1 MRSSHWLLIIL
12 LIGIPAN
19 RSWADQG
26 ASLSYQ
32 GKTLQE
38 WIDDLATEEPY
49 QREKAIEALQALG
62 EPAVPGL
69 IGALQDKNVRV
80 RRGATVVLGKIGALT
95 PDVVPA
101 LQQAMRDGDQKVR
114 ENATEALARVGIR
127 PERPPEEKQPK
138 SEQLRKLWLLAEEKQ
153 LSNLPRFG
161 EQLFVQA
168 GPEAGMPPSNILVPP
183 GYLLGPGDE
192 LSIRCWSE
200 GVEHLNTT
208 VPVSAEGSIYVP
220 LLGEIRVAGETLA
233 AIRSLLTQQ
242 LHEFYTDSQISA
254 TVTTTRVVTVYVT
267 GDVKRPGRYDLNGTA
282 TVLTVLYAA
291 GGPTTSGSLRNIR
304 WVSRG
309 EEPVEIDLYPYLLY
323 GEPLSDQPL
332 RPGDTIFVGSVG
344 PEIGITGQVQR
355 PARYELT
362 KPITC
367 AEAIELAAGL
377 SGSAYA
383 RAVQVWRVA
392 NHQQQTVINVNL
404 QVPSSTGR
412 TPGSDFMLQAGD
424 VVVIPSV
431 LPIPENAARITGAVR
446 RPGIYEVEDG
456 MYLSDLIQ
464 KAQGVDEGAYLQQ
477 AEIRRLDAN
486 KQYRYSS
493 FSVGDVLEGNPE
505 EDIAVKSYD
514 EVRIYYREE
523 VTLFTYVEVRG
534 PVQNPGQYRWLDQI
548 RVRDLITQAGGV
560 TEEAYLLLAHLLRL
574 QPDGNRQIIKVSL
587 AAALRGDPEANI
599 ALAAG
604 DIIEIS
610 TQQEAV
616 GVRLVHIDGF
626 VQRPDS
632 YEYYAGMKISDLI
645 FASGG
650 LCPGAGHT
658 IEYTHGR
665 QSGKPEVQQLTLA
678 WTREDQAIVEP
689 DLTLKPDDQVTVVGV
704 GDFRQ
709 QAEVVTVRGQ
719 VAHPG
724 ARILRSSTEERETV
738 YDLLQ
743 RVGPLL
749 SDANP
754 DGIIVYRPTEKALA
768 TGQRQNLQQI
778 MGMYNRQT
786 AETIVS
792 EEKEWQQTVIGEQ
805 STTQAAEIF
814 AEDGATT
821 IAIRPR
827 HLSLSNWITGIPIEG
842 QKLIDTQGQKGDT
855 PLQDGDIVT
864 VPRLKSTVAV
874 LGAVVRPGTVLYQSQ
889 SNIRDYINK
898 VGGLADDAAME
909 RAVVIRANSTARL
922 ASDIEQV
929 KPGDIILVPSD
940 YLLRTIHTR
949 SGFERILRALG
960 PVIGALLLA
969 G

>member
-1 MRSSHWLLIIL
+1 
-12 LIGIPAN
+12 
-19 RSWADQG
+19 
-26 ASLSYQ
+26 
-32 GKTLQE
+32 
-38 WIDDLATEEPY
+38 
-49 QREKAIEALQALG
+49 
-62 EPAVPGL
+62 
-69 IGALQDKNVRV
+69 
-80 RRGATVVLGKIGALT
+80 
-95 PDVVPA
+95 
-101 LQQAMRDGDQKVR
+101 
-114 ENATEALARVGIR
+114 
-127 PERPPEEKQPK
+127 
-138 SEQLRKLWLLAEEKQ
+138 
-153 LSNLPRFG
+153 
-161 EQLFVQA
+161 
-168 GPEAGMPPSNILVPP
+168 
-183 GYLLGPGDE
+183 
-192 LSIRCWSE
+192 
-200 GVEHLNTT
+200 
-208 VPVSAEGSIYVP
+208 
-220 LLGEIRVAGETLA
+220 
-233 AIRSLLTQQ
+233 
-242 LHEFYTDSQISA
+242 
-254 TVTTTRVVTVYVT
+254 
-267 GDVKRPGRYDLNGTA
+267 
-282 TVLTVLYAA
+282 
-291 GGPTTSGSLRNIR
+291 
-304 WVSRG
+304 
-309 EEPVEIDLYPYLLY
+309 
-323 GEPLSDQPL
+323 
-332 RPGDTIFVGSVG
+332 
-344 PEIGITGQVQR
+344 
-355 PARYELT
+355 
-362 KPITC
+362 
-367 AEAIELAAGL
+367 
-377 SGSAYA
+377 
-383 RAVQVWRVA
+383 
-392 NHQQQTVINVNL
+392 
-404 QVPSSTGR
+404 
-412 TPGSDFMLQAGD
+412 MLQAGD

-493 FSVGDVLEGNPE
+493 FSVSDVLGEDPE

-514 EVRIYYREE
+514 EVHIYYREE
-523 VTLFTYVEVRG
+523 VVPARE
-534 PVQNPGQYRWLDQI
+534 
-548 RVRDLITQAGGV
+548 
-560 TEEAYLLLAHLLRL
+560 
-574 QPDGNRQIIKVSL
+574 
-587 AAALRGDPEANI
+587 
-599 ALAAG
+599 
-604 DIIEIS
+604 
-610 TQQEAV
+610 
-616 GVRLVHIDGF
+616 VHISGF
-626 VQRPDS
+626 IQFPGS
-632 YEYYAGMKISDLI
+632 YEYEDGMKISDLI
-645 FASGG
+645 FAAHG
-650 LCPGAGHT
+650 LRPGASH
-658 IEYTHGR
+658 IEYAHGR

-689 DLTLKPDDQVTVVGV
+689 DLMLKPDDQVTVVGV

-719 VAHPG
+719 VARPG
-724 ARILRSSTEERETV
+724 AYILRSSTKERETV

-768 TGQRQNLQQI
+768 NSQRQNLQQI
-778 MGMYNRQT
+778 MGMYNRER

-792 EEKEWQQTVIGEQ
+792 EEKEWQQTLIGEQ
-805 STTQAAEIF
+805 SITQAAEIF
-814 AEDGATT
+814 AEEGVAT

-842 QKLIDTQGQKGDT
+842 QKLIHTQGQEGDT

-960 PVIGALLLA
+960 PVVGALLLA